1 MKAFTL
7 DEMRNI
13 FEIGCIIRG
22 MVDDYEIE
30 VTDGQDAFYYAL
42 ELAIQFEKVYPDTE
56 NYHEDL
62 QRFVYDKL
70 LDKFGFVDE

>member
-13 FEIGCIIRG
+13 YNIGATIRG

-30 VTDGQDAFYYAL
+30 ITDSQDTFYYAL
-42 ELAIQFEKVYPDTE
+42 DLAMQFEKAYPDTE

-62 QRFVYDKL
+62 RRFVYDKL
-70 LDKFGFVDE
+70 LDKFGFEN

>member
-7 DEMRNI
+7 NEMRNI
-13 FEIGCIIRG
+13 YNIGARIRG

-30 VTDGQDAFYYAL
+30 ITDSQDAFYYAL
-42 ELAIQFEKVYPDTE
+42 DLAMQFEKAYPDTE

-62 QRFVYDKL
+62 RRFVYDKL
-70 LDKFGFVDE
+70 LTKFGFED